1 MPVNIIDFPTIAE
14 RSLPPSFKRW
24 LIILIVFLV
33 FGSIIIVYFWSADVS
48 TQSSI
53 LWFRCLLAPTL
64 IWSVLFGVRWLWYAI
79 ADSFSD
85 GWDKIRELE
94 LEESIMKGQRFVNVL
109 NQVVSLPHITSSN
122 FISEQAISHD
132 VSLPTEVDVD
142 GNIIKKTNFSD
153 SILPLHSRVLNQLQN
168 LFNNSEFRTVLSQI
182 PKSQKINVSIQIDSP
197 GYTDEID
204 IYELWGSIVSKNDL
218 PFESLLIEG
227 EGLDVIDRWLD
238 NPSVNEALLIAAVHL
253 VGKQSDGKGEAATA
267 LILHSPSSCTIWPNA
282 IAHIHRPEQA
292 NAAKKSNIALLQA
305 LQWGRVAPKDIEQI
319 WLAGMGIENRARSLF
334 SEAGIEFP
342 KANLPEKHCDI
353 DLKFGFTGKASPWL
367 AIALASAHAAQRLK
381 PQLIMSVPDNNK
393 SKPWFVIVKP

>member
-1 MPVNIIDFPTIAE
+1 MPVNIIAFPTMAE

-24 LIILIVFLV
+24 LIILMVFLV
-33 FGSIIIVYFWSADVS
+33 FGSIIIVCFWSADVS

-64 IWSVLFGVRWLWYAI
+64 FWSVLFGVRWLWYAI

-94 LEESIMKGQRFVNVL
+94 LEDSIMKGQRFVNVL
-109 NQVVSLPHITSSN
+109 SQVVSLPHITSSN
-122 FISEQAISHD
+122 FISEQVISHD
-132 VSLPTEVDVD
+132 VSLPTEIDVD
-142 GNIIKKTNFSD
+142 GNIIKKTSFSD
-153 SILPLHSRVLNQLQN
+153 SILPLYSRVLNQLQN
-168 LFNNSEFRTVLSQI
+168 FLNNSEFRAVLSQI
-182 PKSQKINVSIQIDSP
+182 PKSQKIIVSIQIDSP
-197 GYTDEID
+197 DYTDEID

-218 PFESLLIEG
+218 SFDSLLIEG
-227 EGLDVIDRWLD
+227 EGLEVIDRWLD
-238 NPSVNEALLIAAVHL
+238 NPSVNETLLIAAVHL

-267 LILHSPSSCTIWPNA
+267 LILHSPSSCETLPSA

-305 LQWGRVAPKDIEQI
+305 LQWGRVSPENIEQI

-334 SEAGIEFP
+334 SATEIEFP

-367 AIALASAHAAQRLK
+367 AIALASAHAAQRLA
-381 PQLIMSVPDNNK
+381 PQLIMSIPDNNE